1 MGERLNF
8 CLHESAHSV
17 ARQLIIGD
25 LGQVGLKK
33 RYAYYYPIERRPYC
47 ELSKEE
53 LTKIAVV
60 VAAGIAAEYGLCSS
74 GLGASKERAVSD
86 DLMQFKEIQRI
97 CSFSNEEMQAF
108 VEEACGIIE
117 SYETVIRKVATE
129 LNRKTK
135 LTGEQVTQLMEKH
148 LQNCDYVPAVR
159 TDRGLSQRYS
169 LPAIEELLAASVNR
183 NLVRIQT

>member
-1 MGERLNF
+1 MNF

-33 RYAYYYPIERRPYC
+33 KYAYSYPVERRPFG

-74 GLGASKERAVSD
+74 GLGTSKELAIAD
-86 DLMQFKEIQRI
+86 DLRQFKAIQRI
-97 CSFSNEEMQAF
+97 CAFSNEEMQAF
-108 VEEACGIIE
+108 VEEACNIIE

-129 LNRKTK
+129 LRAHFKTATPGACADRNTPK
-135 LTGEQVTQLMEKH
+135 IGEYLLRSARPCSRPSC
-148 LQNCDYVPAVR
+148 LQQ
-159 TDRGLSQRYS
+159 GFEMHS
-169 LPAIEELLAASVNR
+169 
-183 NLVRIQT
+183 